1 MTSYIYLVEL
11 DDGVFD
17 KNGVNAHMVVAN
29 NAKGAIDICVDNA
42 RPEDIDLWYDAEVAM
57 VCETPACINERGA
70 QVILTDRAW
79 R

>member
-17 KNGVNAHMVVAN
+17 KHGVNAHMVVAN
-29 NAKGAIDICVDNA
+29 NAKGAIDVCVDNA
-42 RPEDIDLWYDAEVAM
+42 VPQDIDLWYDAEVTM
-57 VCETPACINERGA
+57 VCETPACINERGT
-70 QVILTDRAW
+70 QVILTGRAW